1 LFIVIFIIRCHKKR
15 QQKSVEQSVYMCLT
29 VDVDKTAA
37 DEIND
42 IITGS
47 RIPKD

>member
-1 LFIVIFIIRCHKKR
+1 LIVTFIIRRYKKDHK
-15 QQKSVEQSVYMCLT
+15 KSVEQSVYMGLT
-29 VDVDKTAA
+29 VDVDKT